1 MSGLLS
7 GSNQKSVSLLPIKA
21 ANVELTMDL
30 DQKMALLADLFE
42 LDVNEFTPETILDD
56 LEEWDSLAAI
66 SYVVM
71 MDEEFSRVVDPA
83 DIKEFQTVQDILDSM
98 TA

>member
-1 MSGLLS
+1 MI
-7 GSNQKSVSLLPIKA
+7 V
-21 ANVELTMDL
+21 VDL

-42 LDVNEFTPETILDD
+42 LDVDEFTPDTVLDD

-71 MDEEFSRVVDPA
+71 MDEEFNKVADPN
-83 DIKEFQTVQDILDSM
+83 DIKQFETVQDILDSM
-98 TA
+98 AA